1 MGLFLLH
8 VAYLSM
14 SEKFNYGYN
23 MAVCVIA
30 GTVYAVVWTA
40 WSIKVYIYNNL
51 QEKLTLTAG
60 MEEET
65 LCVEMCGGGFVG
77 KLHSVARVT
86 GLPSSPV
93 GR

>member
-1 MGLFLLH
+1 MYEVLDF
-8 VAYLSM
+8 ST
-14 SEKFNYGYN
+14 
-23 MAVCVIA
+23 

-40 WSIKVYIYNNL
+40 WSIKVYTNNL
-51 QEKLTLTAG
+51 QEKLILTAYSAG

-77 KLHSVARVT
+77 KLHCVARVT
-86 GLPSSPV
+86 GLSSSPV